1 MLERLYN
8 LLLFFKEYVILSG
21 LIALSLV
28 LLVLNDNTQVR
39 RLRTIATVSLGVA
52 QEQLSFI
59 PSYFSLRSENNILRR
74 QNIQLADEASRLRDA
89 RLENIR
95 LRNLLGLKE
104 RSTDKLIAAN
114 VVSKSLTLSR
124 NTLTLEMGEADG
136 VRPLMPVV
144 NEAGV
149 VGLVIS
155 TSEQYA
161 IVNLLLNTSFRA
173 SAKVERSR
181 VDGIIAWNG
190 VHLVLKNVVKTMDV
204 VPGDVVLTSEY
215 SSTFPPNI
223 RIGVVSEVAEELGT
237 LFKTIT
243 VTPSVDVV
251 RLEEVFVIARLPEAE
266 RVSLEQETVR
276 KFAK

>member
-8 LLLFFKEYVILSG
+8 LLLFFKEYVVLSG
-21 LIALSLV
+21 LIVLSLI

-52 QEQLSFI
+52 QEQISFI
-59 PSYFSLRSENNILRR
+59 PSYFSLRSENDVLRR

-95 LRNLLGLKE
+95 LRNMLGLKE
-104 RSTDKLIAAN
+104 RTTFQLIAAN

-124 NTLTLEMGEADG
+124 NTLTLDMGEADG
-136 VRPLMPVV
+136 VRPRMPVM

-149 VGLVIS
+149 VGMVVS
-155 TSEQYA
+155 TSENYS
-161 IVNLLLNTSFRA
+161 IVNLLLNTTFRA

-181 VDGIIAWNG
+181 VDGIIAWDG
-190 VHLVLKNVVKTMDV
+190 TRLLLKNVVKTMDV
-204 VPGDVVLTSEY
+204 APGDVILTSEY

-223 RIGVVSEVAEELGT
+223 RIGIVSEVSEELGT
-237 LFKTIT
+237 LFKTIV

-251 RLEEVFVIARLPEAE
+251 RLEEVFVVVRLPEAE
-266 RVSLEQETVR
+266 RTSLEQETAR

>member
-8 LLLFFKEYVILSG
+8 LLVFFKEYVILSG
-21 LIALSLV
+21 LIALSLI

-39 RLRTIATVSLGVA
+39 RLRTIATVSLGAV
-52 QEQLSFI
+52 QEQVSFI
-59 PSYFSLRSENNILRR
+59 PSYFSLRSENEILRR
-74 QNIQLADEASRLRDA
+74 QNIQLADETSKLRDA

-95 LRNLLGLKE
+95 LRTMLGLKE
-104 RSTDKLIAAN
+104 RFSEKLIAAS

-124 NTLTLEMGEADG
+124 NTLTLDMGEADG

-149 VGLVIS
+149 VGIVTA
-155 TSEQYA
+155 TSEHYA

-181 VDGIIAWNG
+181 VDGIIAWDGND
-190 VHLVLKNVVKTMDV
+190 LLLKNVVKTLDV
-204 VPGDVVLTSEY
+204 VPGDVVMTSEY

-223 RIGVVSEVAEELGT
+223 RIGVVSDVREQQGT
-237 LFKTIT
+237 LFKTII

-251 RLEEVFVIARLPEAE
+251 RLEEVFILARVPDEE
-266 RVSLEQETVR
+266 RLSLERETAN

>member
-124 NTLTLEMGEADG
+124 NTLTLDMGEADG

-223 RIGVVSEVAEELGT
+223 RIGVVHEVAEELGT

-243 VTPSVDVV
+243 VMPSVDVV

-266 RVSLEQETVR
+266 RIVLEQETVR

>member
-39 RLRTIATVSLGVA
+39 RLRTIATVSLGVV

-59 PSYFSLRSENNILRR
+59 PSYFSLRSENDILRR

-114 VVSKSLTLSR
+114 IVSKSLTLSR
-124 NTLTLEMGEADG
+124 NTLTLDMGEADG

-155 TSEQYA
+155 TSEQYS

-223 RIGVVSEVAEELGT
+223 RIGVVHEVAEELGT

-266 RVSLEQETVR
+266 RTALEQETAR

>member
-124 NTLTLEMGEADG
+124 NTLTLDMGEADG

-266 RVSLEQETVR
+266 RIALEQETVR